1 MITLSFL
8 KLLENNGFG
17 MIDED
22 LFFQKLTLDKK
33 GLYISDI
40 GDPIVRGQRRT
51 QSFELYARGDNDVWG
66 YQTLTEILD
75 FLRNS
80 YSEVCELPAVPPITT
95 TEYSNVTILPTGGIT
110 NVGLD
115 DNNRIIY
122 SIQGQIIYKP

>member
-17 MIDED
+17 TIDTD

-40 GDPIVRGQRRT
+40 GDPIEKHKKRT

-66 YQTLTEILD
+66 YKKLTEILD
-75 FLRNS
+75 FLQDS
-80 YSEVCELPAVPPITT
+80 YSTVCTLPSVPPITT
-95 TEYSNVTILPTGGIT
+95 DDYEKVTILPTGNIT

-115 DNNRIIY
+115 SVGRIIY
-122 SIQGQIIYKP
+122 SIQGQIIY